1 MGNFW
6 KQGFLR
12 RGELDRVSGG
22 GACGCSGLD
31 AREMECWGTGGE
43 WRQRVGAG
51 SKGPRVSEASHVLLR
66 GWTHWAHCLPSCR
79 LTYKLPAPR
88 EAVSPVLKS
97 ELRQALG

>member
-1 MGNFW
+1 M
-6 KQGFLR
+6 
-12 RGELDRVSGG
+12 
-22 GACGCSGLD
+22 
-31 AREMECWGTGGE
+31 
-43 WRQRVGAG
+43 GAG
-51 SKGPRVSEASHVLLR
+51 SKGLRVSEASHVLLR